1 MIWRPLG
8 LYHTLEIWLE
18 CLYKTF
24 GSQSRITM
32 SQEFNNLFNLEG
44 AVLNADQASASTSSG
59 QTSSGSGRNT
69 NMVWDSEACCALVM
83 HNIDRYEEYYL
94 NVNSQKD
101 LLAVR
106 NFQSFLD
113 IFGVERPPTGPP
125 PVIDLTTTTTTDLPH
140 TTVIVSPIIDLRTPI
155 SSPSEHQQQQTS
167 SPNIIDLRT
176 PISSPSEQQQQQTS
190 SPLVFSEDEEVPPTP
205 QTSPIPMIYD
215 YSSDEREER
224 VERRRKLFERF
235 K

>member
-1 MIWRPLG
+1 
-8 LYHTLEIWLE
+8 
-18 CLYKTF
+18 
-24 GSQSRITM
+24 
-32 SQEFNNLFNLEG
+32 
-44 AVLNADQASASTSSG
+44 
-59 QTSSGSGRNT
+59 
-69 NMVWDSEACCALVM
+69 MVWDSGKVESSSRRCVTEACCALVM

-155 SSPSEHQQQQTS
+155 SSPSEHQQTS

>member
-1 MIWRPLG
+1 
-8 LYHTLEIWLE
+8 
-18 CLYKTF
+18 
-24 GSQSRITM
+24 
-32 SQEFNNLFNLEG
+32 
-44 AVLNADQASASTSSG
+44 
-59 QTSSGSGRNT
+59 
-69 NMVWDSEACCALVM
+69 M

-125 PVIDLTTTTTTDLPH
+125 PVIDLTTTTTDLPH
-140 TTVIVSPIIDLRTPI
+140 TTVIVSPNIDLRTPI
-155 SSPSEHQQQQTS
+155 SSPSEH
-167 SPNIIDLRT
+167 
-176 PISSPSEQQQQQTS
+176 QQQQTS

-205 QTSPIPMIYD
+205 QTSPIRDIPMIYD

>member
-1 MIWRPLG
+1 
-8 LYHTLEIWLE
+8 
-18 CLYKTF
+18 
-24 GSQSRITM
+24 
-32 SQEFNNLFNLEG
+32 
-44 AVLNADQASASTSSG
+44 
-59 QTSSGSGRNT
+59 
-69 NMVWDSEACCALVM
+69 M

-125 PVIDLTTTTTTDLPH
+125 VIDLTTTTDLPH
-140 TTVIVSPIIDLRTPI
+140 TTVIVSP
-155 SSPSEHQQQQTS
+155 
-167 SPNIIDLRT
+167 NIDLRT

-205 QTSPIPMIYD
+205 HTSPIRDIPMIYD

>member
-1 MIWRPLG
+1 
-8 LYHTLEIWLE
+8 
-18 CLYKTF
+18 
-24 GSQSRITM
+24 M

-69 NMVWDSEACCALVM
+69 NMVWDSGKVESSSRRCVTEACCALVM

-155 SSPSEHQQQQTS
+155 SSPSEQQQQQTS